1 MRIPQIF
8 TLIPFRSQLRDAGRI
23 NLFRIV
29 RSLGLNRAVEI
40 KKTAVLCFW
49 DIRCHLKNPHLKGS
63 CVFIIFL
70 VVVFLLSF
78 FSIYLKAIF

>member
-1 MRIPQIF
+1 MRIPQVF
-8 TLIPFRSQLRDAGRI
+8 TLIQSNSVLRQFEPD
-23 NLFRIV
+23 
-29 RSLGLNRAVEI
+29 RAVEI